1 MKTALING
9 RLVRKKAGKTKR
21 SDQHLEVFAVVC
33 PLVAIYG
40 GQDFIHAWIDASA
53 YRHDCSS
60 VTLAPSSLPQGP
72 CYYTA
77 ANATL
82 VTTYD
87 RRGRTDSQ
95 DIRLAYDGKVSEV
108 ETDHDPLQV
117 SPTVRD
123 PRLSDQSVNGPCL
136 FEVWHE
142 KIMLVI
148 IKSGAKIQTNDNPAL
163 RSGPTMGGLLAAM
176 LIITILI
183 WAYLLKHRA
192 KPIIGL
198 SPVPRSGTS

>member
-1 MKTALING
+1 MSVSLEKKQARQKGLIST
-9 RLVRKKAGKTKR
+9 LKF
-21 SDQHLEVFAVVC
+21 FAVVC

-53 YRHDCSS
+53 YRRDCSS
-60 VTLAPSSLPQGP
+60 AALAPSSLPQGP
-72 CYYTA
+72 CYYAA

-95 DIRLAYDGKVSEV
+95 DITLSYDGKVSEV

-136 FEVWHE
+136 FEVWHGR
-142 KIMLVI
+142 ITLVI
-148 IKSGAKIQTNDNPAL
+148 IKSGAKIQTKDNPAL
-163 RSGPTMGGLLAAM
+163 QVGPTACLLFGGI
-176 LIITILI
+176 LIGTVLI
-183 WAYLLKHRA
+183 WAYLLKHRL

-198 SPVPRSGTS
+198 PSVPRSGTW